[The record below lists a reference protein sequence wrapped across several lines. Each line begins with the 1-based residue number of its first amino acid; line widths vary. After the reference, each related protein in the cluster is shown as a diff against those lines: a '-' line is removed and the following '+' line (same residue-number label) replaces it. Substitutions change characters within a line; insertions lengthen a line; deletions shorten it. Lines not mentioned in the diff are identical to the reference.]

1 MESYLTK
8 FYKVLALSQLCEGI
22 IVIRKFQHIS
32 DYVTTL
38 SYKWKIKEK
47 SQFITNLSEIMVGK
61 VATQCV
67 AAAGRSQEAR
77 FIFAYYKG
85 NRP

>member
-1 MESYLTK
+1 MYRAVYLSENDRNLAHGIAEHIIEYTK
-8 FYKVLALSQLCEGI
+8 
-22 IVIRKFQHIS
+22 
-32 DYVTTL
+32 
-38 SYKWKIKEK
+38 
-47 SQFITNLSEIMVGK
+47 LSEIMVGK

-77 FIFAYYKG
+77 FTFAYYKG

>member
-1 MESYLTK
+1 MSKIPGELLLTENLRGLFTYPFTK
-8 FYKVLALSQLCEGI
+8 
-22 IVIRKFQHIS
+22 
-32 DYVTTL
+32 
-38 SYKWKIKEK
+38 
-47 SQFITNLSEIMVGK
+47 LSEIMVGK

-77 FIFAYYKG
+77 FTFAYYKG